1 MDTLITNVF
10 CTNLDYDI
18 ISQHNKPQDITS
30 PTSVFNN
37 NNNNN
42 KSLNAR
48 N

>member
-1 MDTLITNVF
+1 MNTLIMNVF
-10 CTNLDYDI
+10 YTNLDYDTT
-18 ISQHNKPQDITS
+18 SQHKLQYVTS

-42 KSLNAR
+42 NESLNAR